1 MPETPALSIYETT
14 FTESNKTDAILV
26 VQSKKLHV
34 NKAILSYYSDY
45 FNTLFNSDFKE
56 KSMSEIEIKDVEFED
71 FAVLLSMTQPNQILP
86 TGIQNA
92 EKLLELADR
101 FLLPIAKH
109 HLEIFLISTNLY
121 QLGKIRIG
129 EKYQLLELLE
139 NGIQQCDNAY
149 YFKELPGNSTY
160 KELSDKTKVKLF
172 YKMLT
177 LI

>member
-1 MPETPALSIYETT
+1 MSKTPALSIYEST
-14 FTESNKTDAILV
+14 FTKTDKTDAILV
-26 VQSKKLHV
+26 VQDKKLHV

-56 KSMSEIEIKDVEFED
+56 KSMPEIEIKDVEFEE
-71 FAVLLSMTQPNQILP
+71 FATLLSMTQPNQILP
-86 TGIQNA
+86 QIQNA

-109 HLEIFLISTNLY
+109 HLEIFLISTKLY

-129 EKYQLLELLE
+129 EKYELSELLE

-160 KELSDKTKVKLF
+160 EELSDKTKVKLF